1 MSRMFL
7 CLMPLR
13 VRRTSEMTLGL
24 QKIKS
29 SVKIAGV
36 KPSFLC
42 FPFKMEKKIVFNASA
57 LSTFFSI

>member
-7 CLMPLR
+7 CLMP
-13 VRRTSEMTLGL
+13 VSMCRTSEMTLGL
-24 QKIKS
+24 QKIKN

-42 FPFKMEKKIVFNASA
+42 FPFKMEKKVFNASV